1 MKKIALV
8 MSMILVLLV
17 GCNKETDAEKFKNE
31 YESLNGQTSQSGK
44 KYLNVEIEK
53 DNIIKYVSISELLDV
68 IKNETG
74 VIYLGFPECPW
85 CRNAVPALL
94 EAANSTSIE
103 TIYYLNMFDVRD
115 KLSLDNDG
123 NIVTEIEG
131 AKGYT
136 DLLNALDTILDDYV
150 IFDEDGNEVKT
161 GEKRIYVPL
170 VIFVRDGEI
179 VDYHADTVSSQ
190 TDPYVALTNE
200 EKNELINI
208 YKEKINKIASNTCT
222 DQGRC

>member
-68 IKNETG
+68 IKNDTG

-123 NIVTEIEG
+123 NIVTEVED

-150 IFDEDGNEVKT
+150 ISDEDGNEVKT

-208 YKEKINKIASNTCT
+208 YKEKINKITSNTCT